1 MSQIVSKVDG
11 ERCAYKIAILNATF
25 AQRRQQKQKQK
36 QKQKQPATKRVSR
49 VKLYK
54 FFAQQPT
61 VI

>member
-36 QKQKQPATKRVSR
+36 QKQPATKRVSR